1 MKKIILVLAVII
13 LTIGSCRKSDVVPTI
28 KPAIIDLGK
37 HSESMSYNDIPK
49 LNNGTLVINLNV
61 TPGSKYSVQ
70 LNNFNGEEVVTKGL
84 VADATNEIVTL
95 DVTKLTPG
103 FYDVSILDINGGE
116 IKSPIIIK

>member
-1 MKKIILVLAVII
+1 MKKIILVLAVIT

-70 LNNFNGEEVVTKGL
+70 LNNFNGEEVITKGL
-84 VADATNEIVTL
+84 NADATNEIVTL